1 MKRSALCLV
10 DTEIQADA
18 IVGKLRSAGFSD
30 NDISVL
36 FPDKGSTRDFAHK
49 KETKMPE
56 GATVGASAGGAI
68 GGTIG
73 LLAGIGALAIPGLG
87 PFIAA
92 GPIIA
97 ALSGGAI
104 GMGVG
109 GLTGALIGFGIPEYE
124 AKRYEGKVKE
134 GGILISVHSE
144 NSEKTSSA
152 KSIFKEEG
160 AHDISS
166 TGEAHAEVKAQDGS
180 DVIETEVNETSSKE
194 NIATSHVVE
203 TEKRAPKMKGDAIAT
218 PEQIQLRAY
227 FIAERRKNS
236 GIAGDE
242 SEDWAQAEREL
253 RAEGNLLENL
263 H

>member
-10 DTEIQADA
+10 DTETQADA
-18 IVGKLRSAGFSD
+18 IVGELRSAGFSD

-56 GATVGASAGGAI
+56 GATIGVGTGGAV

-92 GPIIA
+92 GPIMA

-104 GMGVG
+104 GAGVG
-109 GLTGALIGFGIPEYE
+109 GLAGALVGLGIPEYE

-144 NSEKTSSA
+144 NSDETNRA
-152 KSIFKEEG
+152 KAIFKEAD

-166 TGEAHAEVKAQDGS
+166 TGEAHSDVRAQDVSETGDTALREVSPRNDITES
-180 DVIETEVNETSSKE
+180 DISSSRDS
-194 NIATSHVVE
+194 TL
-203 TEKRAPKMKGDAIAT
+203 RD
-218 PEQIQLRAY
+218 PEQKL
-227 FIAERRKNS
+227 
-236 GIAGDE
+236 
-242 SEDWAQAEREL
+242 
-253 RAEGNLLENL
+253 
-263 H
+263 

>member
-1 MKRSALCLV
+1 MKRSVLCLV
-10 DTEIQADA
+10 DTETQADV
-18 IVGKLRSAGFSD
+18 IVAKLRSAGFVDS
-30 NDISVL
+30 DISVL
-36 FPDKGSTRDFAHK
+36 FPDKGTTRDFAHK

-56 GATVGASAGGAI
+56 GATIGASTGGAI

-104 GMGVG
+104 GAGVG
-109 GLTGALIGFGIPEYE
+109 GLTGALVGLGIPEYE

-144 NSEKTSSA
+144 NNEETSSA
-152 KSIFKEEG
+152 KGIFEKEG

-166 TGEAHAEVKAQDGS
+166 TGEAPAEVKAQDVSSGA
-180 DVIETEVNETSSKE
+180 ETRVPEVTSRGEILEGNESS
-194 NIATSHVVE
+194 
-203 TEKRAPKMKGDAIAT
+203 
-218 PEQIQLRAY
+218 
-227 FIAERRKNS
+227 
-236 GIAGDE
+236 
-242 SEDWAQAEREL
+242 SEDPTFVKTER
-253 RAEGNLLENL
+253 NL
-263 H
+263 